1 MTKVPRL
8 RRSVVVPAT
17 DAVLR
22 EPEAAV
28 APEAAEND
36 AARGLPFDAGEL
48 VASLSH
54 RPGVYRMIDA
64 VGETLYVG
72 KARDLKKRVASYFQ
86 KSAHEPRIATMIAQV
101 ARVDTTVTRS
111 EGEAL
116 LLENNLI
123 KALEPRYNILF
134 RDDKSYPYVCISGD
148 TFPQLRFHRGALD
161 RRHRYFGPFP
171 GAGAVREGIAL
182 LQKVF
187 LLRTCEN
194 TVFANRSRPCM
205 LHQIERCTAPCVG
218 FIGERDYRDDVDGAM
233 LFLQGKGHE
242 VLAQLQAQMEAA
254 AAALAFERA
263 ARIRDK
269 IGRLQQLQARQFVE
283 SATAGDID
291 VVAAS
296 AEGGLVAV
304 NVVMIRGGRH
314 VGDRTYFPRHAHADD
329 PQALAE
335 VMPAFL
341 EQHYVERPVPPTI
354 VVPAADDHAALAE
367 VLAQQSAH
375 KVEIVG
381 NPGGER
387 RVWLAM
393 ALQNATL
400 AIRQRLAQ
408 KATQEDR
415 LLALQDALKLPASV
429 QRIECFDVSHTMG
442 EAAVAS
448 CVIFD
453 RLAMQSAEYRRFN
466 VKPDTGGDDYA
477 ALREALTRRCARIVA
492 GEFPPPDLLVI
503 DGGKGQVAVAAN
515 VLEEQGMHGVPLIG
529 IAKGPER
536 KAGQEDIVIPGRE
549 DVVNLPSDH
558 PGLHLLQQIRDEA
571 HRFAIQG
578 HRARRGKARTTSA
591 LQEIEGVGPA
601 KRKALLQH
609 FGGVKGVQAASVED
623 IARVPGI
630 SRALA
635 ERIFAELH

>member
-1 MTKVPRL
+1 VTGG
-8 RRSVVVPAT
+8 
-17 DAVLR
+17 AVTQDP
-22 EPEAAV
+22 EPSANRA
-28 APEAAEND
+28 
-36 AARGLPFDAGEL
+36 FDAREL
-48 VASLSH
+48 LASLPH
-54 RPGVYRMIDA
+54 RPGVYRMLNA
-64 VGETLYVG
+64 AGEVLYVG

-86 KSAHEPRIATMIAQV
+86 KTGHEARIATMVAQV
-101 ARVDTTVTRS
+101 TRVETTVTRS

-123 KALEPRYNILF
+123 KAHEPRYNILF

-148 TFPQLRFHRGALD
+148 PFPQLRFHRGALD

-171 GAGAVREGIAL
+171 SAGAVRDGMAT

-187 LLRTCEN
+187 MLRTCEN

-205 LHQIERCTAPCVG
+205 LHQIQRCTGPCVG
-218 FIGERDYRDDVDGAM
+218 LIGEAEYGEDVEGAA
-233 LFLQGKGHE
+233 LFLRGHAGE
-242 VLAQLQAQMEAA
+242 VLTRLQAQMESA

-269 IGRLQQLQARQFVE
+269 IGRLQQLQSRQFVE
-283 SATAGDID
+283 STTAGDID
-291 VVAAS
+291 VVAA
-296 AEGGLVAV
+296 ATERGIFAV

-314 VGDRTYFPRHAHADD
+314 VGDRTFFPRHADAAD
-329 PQALAE
+329 PAVAGAIVQ
-335 VMPAFL
+335 AFL

-354 VVPAADDHAALAE
+354 VVPDVADHQALAE
-367 VLAQQSAH
+367 VLSAQSGQ
-375 KVEIVG
+375 KVEFVG

-387 RVWLAM
+387 RVWLTM
-393 ALQNATL
+393 AQQNAAL
-400 AIRQRLAQ
+400 AIRQKLAQ

-415 LLALQDALKLPASV
+415 LAALQEALGLPTSA

-453 RLAMQSAEYRRFN
+453 RLAMQSSEYRRFN
-466 VKPDTGGDDYA
+466 VTPDQGGDDYA
-477 ALREALTRRCARIVA
+477 AMREALTRRCARIVA
-492 GEFPPPDLLVI
+492 GEYPAPDLLVI
-503 DGGKGQVAVAAN
+503 DGGRGQVAVAAN

-536 KAGQEDIVIPGRE
+536 KAGEEDIVFPDRE
-549 DVVNLPSDH
+549 DVLNLRSDH
-558 PGLHLLQQIRDEA
+558 PGLHLLQQVRDEA

-578 HRARRGKARTTSA
+578 HRARRAKARTTST
-591 LQEIEGVGPA
+591 LQDIAGVGAA

-609 FGGVKGVQAASVED
+609 FGGVKGVQAASIED
-623 IARVPGI
+623 IARVPGV

>member
-1 MTKVPRL
+1 MTQDPEP
-8 RRSVVVPAT
+8 PAT
-17 DAVLR
+17 RAFDVR
-22 EPEAAV
+22 EV
-28 APEAAEND
+28 
-36 AARGLPFDAGEL
+36 
-48 VASLSH
+48 VASLPH
-54 RPGVYRMIDA
+54 RPGVYRMLNA
-64 VGETLYVG
+64 AGEVLYVG
-72 KARDLKKRVASYFQ
+72 KARDLKKRVANYFQ
-86 KSAHEPRIATMIAQV
+86 KTGHEARIATMVTQV
-101 ARVDTTVTRS
+101 ARVETTVTRS

-123 KALEPRYNILF
+123 KAHEPRYNILF

-148 TFPQLRFHRGALD
+148 PFPQLRFHRGALD

-171 GAGAVREGIAL
+171 SAGAVRDGMAT

-187 LLRTCEN
+187 MLRTCEN

-205 LHQIERCTAPCVG
+205 LHQIQRCTGPCVG
-218 FIGERDYRDDVDGAM
+218 LIGEAEYREDVEGAV
-233 LFLQGKGHE
+233 LFLRGHAGE
-242 VLAQLQAQMEAA
+242 VLTQLQAQMESA

-269 IGRLQQLQARQFVE
+269 IGRLQQLQSRQFVE

-291 VVAAS
+291 VVAA
-296 AEGGLVAV
+296 ATERGMFAV

-314 VGDRTYFPRHAHADD
+314 VGDRTFFPRHADAADPAAADD
-329 PQALAE
+329 I
-335 VMPAFL
+335 VPAFL

-354 VVPAADDHAALAE
+354 VVPDAADHGALAE
-367 VLAQQSAH
+367 VLSAQSGR
-375 KVEIVG
+375 KVEFVG

-387 RVWLAM
+387 RVWLTM
-393 ALQNATL
+393 AQQNAAL

-415 LLALQDALKLPASV
+415 LSALQEALGLPTSA

-453 RLAMQSAEYRRFN
+453 RLAMQSSEYRRFN
-466 VKPDTGGDDYA
+466 VTPDQGGDDYA
-477 ALREALTRRCARIVA
+477 AMREALTRRCARIVA
-492 GEFPPPDLLVI
+492 GEYPAPDLLVI
-503 DGGKGQVAVAAN
+503 DGGRGQVAVAAN

-536 KAGQEDIVIPGRE
+536 KAGEEDIVFPDRE
-549 DVVNLPSDH
+549 EVLNLRSDH
-558 PGLHLLQQIRDEA
+558 PGLHLLQQVRDEA

-578 HRARRGKARTTSA
+578 HRARRAKARTTST
-591 LQEIEGVGPA
+591 LQEIAGVGAA

-609 FGGVKGVQAASVED
+609 FGGVKGVQAASIED
-623 IARVPGI
+623 IARVPGV

>member
-1 MTKVPRL
+1 M
-8 RRSVVVPAT
+8 SDHAG
-17 DAVLR
+17 
-22 EPEAAV
+22 EP
-28 APEAAEND
+28 
-36 AARGLPFDAGEL
+36 AARPFDAREL
-48 VASLSH
+48 IASLPH
-54 RPGVYRMIDA
+54 RPGVYRMLNA
-64 VGETLYVG
+64 AGETLYVG

-86 KSAHEPRIATMIAQV
+86 KTGHEPRIAAMV
-101 ARVDTTVTRS
+101 AHVASVETTVTRS

-116 LLENNLI
+116 LLENNFI
-123 KALEPRYNILF
+123 KSHEPRYNILF

-148 TFPQLRFHRGALD
+148 PFPQLRFHRGALD
-161 RRHRYFGPFP
+161 RRNRYFGPFP
-171 GAGAVREGIAL
+171 SAGAVRDGIAT

-187 LLRTCEN
+187 MLRTCEN

-218 FIGERDYRDDVDGAM
+218 LIGADEYRDDVEGAS
-233 LFLQGKGHE
+233 LFLRGKPGE
-242 VLAQLQAQMEAA
+242 VLTQLKAQMETAA
-254 AAALAFERA
+254 AQLEFERA
-263 ARIRDK
+263 ARLRDK
-269 IGRLQQLQARQFVE
+269 IARLQQLQSRQFVE
-283 SATAGDID
+283 SATAGDVD
-291 VVAAS
+291 VVAAAS
-296 AEGGLVAV
+296 EGGLFAV

-314 VGDRTYFPRHAHADD
+314 VGDRTFFPRHADAVD
-329 PQALAE
+329 PAALSE
-335 VMPAFL
+335 IVPAFL

-354 VVPAADDHAALAE
+354 VVPDADDHAALAE
-367 VLAQQSAH
+367 VLTAQSAQ

-415 LLALQDALKLPASV
+415 LAALQLALRLPSSA

-453 RLAMQSAEYRRFN
+453 RLAMQSGEYRRFN
-466 VKPDTGGDDYA
+466 VTPAQGGDDYA
-477 ALREALTRRCARIVA
+477 AMREALTRRCARIVA
-492 GEFPPPDLLVI
+492 GEYPAPDLLVI
-503 DGGKGQVAVAAN
+503 DGGKGQVGVAAG

-536 KAGQEDIVIPGRE
+536 KAGEEEIVFPNRD
-549 DVVNLPSDH
+549 DVLHLPADH

-578 HRARRGKARTTSA
+578 HRARRAKSRTTST
-591 LQEIEGVGPA
+591 LQEIAGVGAA
-601 KRKALLQH
+601 KRKALLSH
-609 FGGVKGVQAASVED
+609 FGGVKAVQAASVDD

>member
-1 MTKVPRL
+1 MSPGSPDTA
-8 RRSVVVPAT
+8 AT
-17 DAVLR
+17 
-22 EPEAAV
+22 P
-28 APEAAEND
+28 APEAP
-36 AARGLPFDAGEL
+36 AAFDAREL
-48 VASLSH
+48 LASLPH
-54 RPGVYRMIDA
+54 RPGVYRMLNA
-64 VGETLYVG
+64 AGETLYVG
-72 KARDLKKRVASYFQ
+72 KARDLKKRVSNYFQ
-86 KSAHEPRIATMIAQV
+86 KTGHEPRIATMVAQV
-101 ARVDTTVTRS
+101 ARVETTVTRS

-116 LLENNLI
+116 LLENNFI
-123 KALEPRYNILF
+123 KAHEPRYNILF

-148 TFPQLRFHRGALD
+148 PFPQLRFHRGALD
-161 RRHRYFGPFP
+161 RRHRFFGPFP
-171 GAGAVREGIAL
+171 SAGAVREGIAI

-187 LLRTCEN
+187 MLRTCEN

-205 LHQIERCTAPCVG
+205 LHQIQRCTAPCVG
-218 FIGERDYRDDVDGAM
+218 LIGEAEYREDVEGAA
-233 LFLQGKGHE
+233 LFLRGKAGE
-242 VLAQLQAQMEAA
+242 VLTQLQAQMEEA

-269 IGRLQQLQARQFVE
+269 IARLQQLQARQFVE

-291 VVAAS
+291 VVAAAS
-296 AEGGLVAV
+296 EGGLIAV

-314 VGDRTYFPRHAHADD
+314 VGDRTFFPRHADAVD
-329 PQALAE
+329 PTALAL
-335 VMPAFL
+335 VVPAFL

-354 VVPAADDHAALAE
+354 IVPDVADHAALAE
-367 VLAQQSAH
+367 VLSAQANQ
-375 KVEIVG
+375 KVDIVG

-415 LLALQDALKLPASV
+415 LTALQAALGLPASA

-453 RLAMQSAEYRRFN
+453 RLAMQSSEYRRFN
-466 VKPDTGGDDYA
+466 VTPAQAGDDYA
-477 ALREALTRRCARIVA
+477 AMREALSRRCARIVA
-492 GEFPPPDLLVI
+492 GEYPAPDLLVI

-536 KAGQEDIVIPGRE
+536 KAGLEDIVFPDR
-549 DVVNLPSDH
+549 DAVLNLPADH

-578 HRARRGKARTTSA
+578 HRARRAKTRTTSS
-591 LQEIEGVGPA
+591 LQEIDGVGAA
-601 KRKALLQH
+601 KRKALLAH

-635 ERIFAELH
+635 ERIYAVMH

>member
-1 MTKVPRL
+1 M
-8 RRSVVVPAT
+8 SAPA
-17 DAVLR
+17 DEPAVR
-22 EPEAAV
+22 
-28 APEAAEND
+28 
-36 AARGLPFDAGEL
+36 PFDAREL
-48 VASLSH
+48 IASLPH
-54 RPGVYRMIDA
+54 RPGVYRMLNA
-64 VGETLYVG
+64 TGETLYVG

-86 KSAHEPRIATMIAQV
+86 KTGHEPRIAAMV
-101 ARVDTTVTRS
+101 AHVANVETTVTRS

-116 LLENNLI
+116 LLENNFI
-123 KALEPRYNILF
+123 KSHEPRYNILF

-148 TFPQLRFHRGALD
+148 PFPQLRFHRGALD
-161 RRHRYFGPFP
+161 RRNRYFGPFP
-171 GAGAVREGIAL
+171 SAGAVRDGIAT

-187 LLRTCEN
+187 MLRTCEN

-218 FIGERDYRDDVDGAM
+218 LIGADEYRDDVEGAS
-233 LFLQGKGHE
+233 LFLRGKPGE
-242 VLAQLQAQMEAA
+242 VLTQLKAQMDAA
-254 AAALAFERA
+254 AAALEFERA
-263 ARIRDK
+263 ARLRDK
-269 IGRLQQLQARQFVE
+269 IARLQQLQSRQFVE

-291 VVAAS
+291 VVAAAS
-296 AEGGLVAV
+296 EGGLFAV

-314 VGDRTYFPRHAHADD
+314 VGDRTYFPRHADTTD
-329 PQALAE
+329 PAALSE
-335 VMPAFL
+335 IVPAFL

-354 VVPAADDHAALAE
+354 VVPDADDHAALAE
-367 VLAQQSAH
+367 VLTAQSAQ

-415 LLALQDALKLPASV
+415 LAALQQALHLPPSA

-453 RLAMQSAEYRRFN
+453 RLAMQSGEYRRFN
-466 VKPDTGGDDYA
+466 VTPAQGGDDYA
-477 ALREALTRRCARIVA
+477 AIREALTRRCARIVA
-492 GEFPPPDLLVI
+492 GEYSAPDLLVI
-503 DGGKGQVAVAAN
+503 DGGRGQVGVAAG
-515 VLEEQGMHGVPLIG
+515 VLEEQGLHGVPLIG

-536 KAGQEDIVIPGRE
+536 KAGEEEIVFPDRDDGLH
-549 DVVNLPSDH
+549 LPPDH

-578 HRARRGKARTTSA
+578 HRARRAKSRTTST
-591 LQEIEGVGPA
+591 LQEIAGVGAA
-601 KRKALLQH
+601 KRKALLSH
-609 FGGVKGVQAASVED
+609 FGGVKAVQAASVDD

>member
-1 MTKVPRL
+1 MDDAP
-8 RRSVVVPAT
+8 PAT
-17 DAVLR
+17 KK
-22 EPEAAV
+22 P
-28 APEAAEND
+28 
-36 AARGLPFDAGEL
+36 PFDASEL
-48 VASLSH
+48 LRSLPH
-54 RPGVYRMIDA
+54 RPGVYRMLNA
-64 VGETLYVG
+64 AGETLYVG
-72 KARDLKKRVASYFQ
+72 KARDLKKRVSNYFQ
-86 KSAHEPRIATMIAQV
+86 KTGHEPRIATMVAQV
-101 ARVDTTVTRS
+101 ARVETTVTHS

-116 LLENNLI
+116 LLENNFI
-123 KALEPRYNILF
+123 KSLEPRYNILF

-148 TFPQLRFHRGALD
+148 PFAQLRFHRGALD
-161 RRHRYFGPFP
+161 RRNRHFGPFP
-171 GAGAVREGIAL
+171 SAGAVREGIAL

-194 TVFANRSRPCM
+194 SVFAHRSRPCM
-205 LHQIERCTAPCVG
+205 LHQIGRCTAPCVG
-218 FIGERDYRDDVDGAM
+218 LIGEAEYREDVESAA
-233 LFLQGKGHE
+233 LFLRGKAGE
-242 VLAQLQAQMEAA
+242 VLTQLQAQMDAS
-254 AAALAFERA
+254 AAALEFERA

-269 IGRLQQLQARQFVE
+269 IARLQQLQARQFVE
-283 SATAGDID
+283 SSTAVDID
-291 VVAAS
+291 VVAAAS
-296 AEGGLVAV
+296 ERGLPAV

-314 VGDRTYFPRHAHADD
+314 VGDKTFFPRHADALD
-329 PQALAE
+329 PAALNAI
-335 VMPAFL
+335 VPAFL

-354 VVPAADDHAALAE
+354 VVPDVDDHAALAE
-367 VLAQQSAH
+367 VLSAQSGQ

-400 AIRQRLAQ
+400 AIRQKLAQ

-415 LLALQDALKLPASV
+415 LTALQEALSLPATV

-453 RLAMQSAEYRRFN
+453 KLSMQSSEYRRFN
-466 VKPDTGGDDYA
+466 VTPDEAGDDYA
-477 ALREALTRRCARIVA
+477 AMREALSRRCARIVA
-492 GEFPPPDLLVI
+492 GEYPAPDLLVI

-536 KAGQEDIVIPGRE
+536 KAGEEDIVFPDRE
-549 DVVNLPSDH
+549 AVLNLPPDH

-578 HRARRGKARTTSA
+578 HRARRAKARTTST
-591 LQEIEGVGPA
+591 LQEIAGVGPS
-601 KRKALLQH
+601 KRRALLAH
-609 FGGVKGVQAASVED
+609 FGGVKGVQAASVQD

-630 SRALA
+630 SLALA